1 MRRQFVLMTLAIT
14 SMVVIA
20 FIVPLAFLVRTIA
33 SDRAVN
39 HANSDAQY
47 IGQIIAGASR
57 AEAVGL
63 VAQADASAAGT
74 ISVYYADGT
83 VIGDRARPPEADS
96 LQLARRGRAFNR
108 SAGGGVDV
116 FLPVLGAKGQTTVVR
131 VSIGRSEIE
140 RGVWAAW
147 IALALLGLV
156 LIAVAGLVADRM
168 ARSVTRPM
176 RTLTDIA
183 RRLGGGDL
191 EARSRV
197 KGSAEIV
204 EVSRALDTLAG
215 RIGDLMQ
222 AEREHAADLSHR
234 LRTPLTALR
243 LDAELLHDE
252 ADARRIA
259 AAVDDLEAV
268 VTSVIAETR
277 GEPRPPEPRGV
288 DLCEAVRERM
298 AFWGVLAR
306 GQERAIEIRLHDT
319 PLPVNARRHDVQ
331 ELLDVLVGNVLR
343 HTPPGRAARVT
354 TAARPQGG
362 GHLVVEDAGP
372 GFETNAREP
381 ARGTGLGL
389 DIARRVAFEAGGSL
403 ALSRSDLGGAR
414 VDVALGPPI
423 RDERSAP
430 GRDPR

>member
-1 MRRQFVLMTLAIT
+1 MRRQLVLMTLAIT
-14 SMVVIA
+14 SMIVIA

-33 SDRAVN
+33 SDRAVTR
-39 HANSDAQY
+39 ANSDAQY
-47 IGQIIAGASR
+47 IGQLIAGASR
-57 AEAVGL
+57 ADAVGL
-63 VAQADASAAGT
+63 VAQADASAPGT

-83 VIGDRARPPEADS
+83 MIGDRGRPPDADS
-96 LQLARRGRAFNR
+96 LKLARRGRAFDR
-108 SAGGGVDV
+108 STSHGIDV
-116 FLPVLGAKGQTTVVR
+116 YLPVLGAARQTTIVR
-131 VSIGRSEIE
+131 VNISRAELE
-140 RGVWAAW
+140 HGVWTAW
-147 IALALLGLV
+147 VSLGLLGLV

-191 EARSRV
+191 GARSRV

-243 LDAELLHDE
+243 LDAELLHDKDE
-252 ADARRIA
+252 AQRISD
-259 AAVDDLEAV
+259 AVDDLEAV

-277 GEPRPPEPRGV
+277 GERRQPEPRGV
-288 DLCEAVRERM
+288 DLGEAVRERM
-298 AFWGVLAR
+298 AFWSVLAR
-306 GQERAIEIRLHDT
+306 GQQRAIEIRLHDGA
-319 PLPVNARRHDVQ
+319 LPVNARRHDVQ

-343 HTPPGRAARVT
+343 HTAPGSAARVT
-354 TAARPQGG
+354 TEPRPQGG
-362 GHLVVEDAGP
+362 GRLVIEDAGP
-372 GFETNAREP
+372 GFEPNGREP

-403 ALSRSDLGGAR
+403 ALGRSDLGGAR
-414 VDVALGPPI
+414 VDVDLGPL
-423 RDERSAP
+423 
-430 GRDPR
+430 RDPAN